1 MRLYHYF
8 LSNPVAITNSGKE
21 LQPGAVISAFATFFN
36 QPILTLRCFSLSD
49 HGQLQWR
56 ARGVEAL
63 PDLQV
68 LGSDT
73 VEAVNISY
81 SSNPERRYVVVTHHP
96 FSSRGTGYYVCR
108 SEESSYKVEVYTTL
122 DNPILGTGLTHA
134 VHSATWSSN
143 NHLVSLCCFFIGYQN
158 NGLGFTFQLRFIPLP
173 ESLPVAVLVSGVTDR
188 LAPCFPTHFQQ
199 SFKVRVLISSL
210 VR

>member
-36 QPILTLRCFSLSD
+36 QPILTLRCFCLSG

-56 ARGVEAL
+56 AREVEAL

-122 DNPILGTGLTHA
+122 DNPIWELDSPTQYTVPLGA
-134 VHSATWSSN
+134 VTTILFHYA
-143 NHLVSLCCFFIGYQN
+143 VFFIW
-158 NGLGFTFQLRFIPLP
+158 LP
-173 ESLPVAVLVSGVTDR
+173 EQWTGIHISAEVYSAAGVSTSGC
-188 LAPCFPTHFQQ
+188 AC
-199 SFKVRVLISSL
+199 VRSN
-210 VR
+210 